1 MKKLTSLLLALIML
15 FTALTLSGCGTWP
28 AYEPGYQYKLS
39 DMDYEY
45 ALGGQIRWHHA
56 NYSYLNFIATSDTT
70 TFNKDNVTFNI
81 GYSTHQSQVD
91 DPKSMYYR
99 GISCDHV
106 YFAIYIHDG
115 KDGLPANQ
123 EQFRNKLYFNTPE
136 EFSKTEGITVVKGIN
151 EEEAFSKEYSLLITP
166 FFISNGSVYQ
176 HVEEITIPREYVEQT
191 EGSFM
196 IEFSCFQYLN
206 GIESQSY
213 VPYTTLTI
221 KFDYYKIDENTIEI
235 RFNKMHF
242 WNNEL

>member
-15 FTALTLSGCGTWP
+15 FTALTLSGCRMWP

-70 TFNKDNVTFNI
+70 TFNKDSVKFNI

-91 DPKSMYYR
+91 DPKIMYYN
-99 GISCDHV
+99 GISCDHL
-106 YFAIYIHDG
+106 YFALYLYDG
-115 KDGLPANQ
+115 DITSEKHFEKIELG
-123 EQFRNKLYFNTPE
+123 FNTIE
-136 EFSKTEGITVVKGIN
+136 ELSSIDGFTFIKGIS
-151 EEEAFSKEYSLLITP
+151 EEEAFTKKYSLLITP

-176 HVEEITIPREYVEQT
+176 HVEEITIPREYVEQDQ
-191 EGSFM
+191 GSFM
-196 IEFSCFQYLN
+196 LEFICFM
-206 GIESQSY
+206 Y
-213 VPYTTLTI
+213 VNDVEIQGYYFPYTSLTI
-221 KFDYYKIDENTIEI
+221 KFDYYRIDENTIEI